1 MRIKF
6 AFIISLLLL
15 NLKGFFFDFKVQN
28 DQNVTLYFNLTSS
41 TECELTNSGYSGTYS
56 GDIIIPETVE
66 YMGKQLK
73 VTSIAGSKKVGNT
86 ICAQSAFSNC
96 INLTSVS
103 IPNTVTK
110 IGYMAFCI
118 CI

>member
-1 MRIKF
+1 M
-6 AFIISLLLL
+6 
-15 NLKGFFFDFKVQN
+15 
-28 DQNVTLYFNLTSS
+28 
-41 TECELTNSGYSGTYS
+41 TNSGFSGTYS

-86 ICAQSAFSNC
+86 IYAQSAFSNC

-110 IGYMAFCI
+110 IGYMAFSNCGLSSI
-118 CI
+118 VIPNSVESIEEYAFSSCANFKEFNLPNSIKSIGNAAFFNC